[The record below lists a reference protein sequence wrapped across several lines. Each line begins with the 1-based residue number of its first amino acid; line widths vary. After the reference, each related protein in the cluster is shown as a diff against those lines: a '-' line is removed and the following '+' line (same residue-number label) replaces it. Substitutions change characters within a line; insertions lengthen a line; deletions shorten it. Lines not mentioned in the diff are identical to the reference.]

1 MKQVTSTEAN
11 RDFSRL
17 LQSVAGGE
25 SVQISSRGRPVAVM
39 LPVSGQ
45 RQAASAA
52 LAQLL
57 ARLDAQTPDGQS
69 HDWSRD
75 DLYR

>member
-17 LQSVAGGE
+17 LQSVTRGE
-25 SVQISSRGRPVAVM
+25 SVQINSRGRPVAVM
-39 LPVSGQ
+39 LPATRV
-45 RQAASAA
+45 RQGADTA

-57 ARLDAQTPDGQS
+57 ARLESQPPDGQP